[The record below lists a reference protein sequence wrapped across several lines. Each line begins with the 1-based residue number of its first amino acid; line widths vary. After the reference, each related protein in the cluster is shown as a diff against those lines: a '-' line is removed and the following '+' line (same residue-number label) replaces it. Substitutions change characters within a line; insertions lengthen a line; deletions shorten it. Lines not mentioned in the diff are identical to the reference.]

1 MNPSAF
7 TAEKVAGVTAG
18 LFQDPSSGTASNVFP
33 RFHPGFNAANAAEA
47 VTGVNAA
54 VQADWTVEVAAELVF
69 EDEVMDVIGLEVVDV
84 VGMEVADVVLD
95 FVVVVRVVG
104 TVVVAVPG
112 IH

>member
-1 MNPSAF
+1 M
-7 TAEKVAGVTAG
+7 TAG

-69 EDEVMDVIGLEVVDV
+69 EDEVMDVIGLEVVEV
-84 VGMEVADVVLD
+84 VGIEVADVVLD